1 MRSEIAPLVSND
13 ISLVRLP
20 IDVDMNTSCVSA
32 EPYWRSAQGV
42 PHPKVAEMGSWWYL
56 GPGWGPK
63 ENLLL
68 RLLFNWLLLDLR
80 FVDTFGTLSYL

>member
-1 MRSEIAPLVSND
+1 MSGPSLHILNRQLLTFLTKTKQKQKSPTMRSEIAPLVSND

-20 IDVDMNTSCVSA
+20 IDVDMNASCVSA

-56 GPGWGPK
+56 GPG
-63 ENLLL
+63 
-68 RLLFNWLLLDLR
+68 
-80 FVDTFGTLSYL
+80 